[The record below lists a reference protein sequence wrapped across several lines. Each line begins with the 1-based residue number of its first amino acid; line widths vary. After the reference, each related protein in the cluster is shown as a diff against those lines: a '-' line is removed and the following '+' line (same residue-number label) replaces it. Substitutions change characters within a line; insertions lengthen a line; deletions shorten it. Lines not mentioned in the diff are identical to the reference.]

1 MPRRTAPR
9 TTQRRRVAL
18 LIESSR
24 AYGRGL
30 LRGISKYVREH
41 ERWAISFE
49 EWSWTQ
55 AAWLADWEG
64 EGIIARIET
73 RAVAKAVSRM
83 ALPVVDLRG
92 SVPGLSFPLIDTDER
107 SVAALAAE
115 HLQERGFRHY
125 AFCGFVGANYSDERS
140 RWFAERV
147 AQLGGTCQ
155 AYHPPGS
162 VRAAG
167 TIALEQREINF
178 EADLMRWLAKLPKPV
193 GIMACN
199 DIRGQQVMKA
209 CRVLGLLVPD
219 EVAVVG
225 VDNDEVLCELSDPP
239 LTSVEPNTMRI
250 GYEAAALLDRMMHGH
265 KPPKRAQFVPPL
277 GVITRKSTDVLAIP
291 DRAVASVLRFIRE
304 HACEG
309 IQVPDLVRVA
319 ALSRTVLERRF
330 AGLVGRSPKAEIMR
344 VQLDRARQ
352 LLGETDLSLSEIAE
366 RSGFKHS
373 EYFNAIFRL
382 KVGVTPG
389 RFRRQVQEGSS
400 EPVAILEK
408 SLG

>member
-1 MPRRTAPR
+1 MPRRSSR
-9 TTQRRRVAL
+9 TTSRPRVAL

-41 ERWAISFE
+41 ECWAISFE

-73 RAVAKAVSRM
+73 RAVAKAVCRM
-83 ALPVVDLRG
+83 GIPVVDLRG
-92 SVPGLSFPLIDTDER
+92 SVPGLALPLLDTDDQA
-107 SVAALAAE
+107 VAALAAE
-115 HLQERGFRHY
+115 HLQERGFRNY
-125 AFCGFVGANYSDERS
+125 AFCGFVGANYSDKRS

-147 AQLGGTCQ
+147 AQMGGTCQ
-155 AYHPPGS
+155 VYHSPRS
-162 VRAAG
+162 VRASG
-167 TIALEQREINF
+167 TIELEQQELHF
-178 EADLMRWLAKLPKPV
+178 EADLMRWLAALPKPV

-219 EVAVVG
+219 EVSVVG

-239 LTSVEPNTMRI
+239 LTSVVPNTLCI
-250 GYEAAALLDRMMHGH
+250 GYEAAALLDRMMCGH
-265 KPPKRAQFVPPL
+265 KAGKYQHFVAPL
-277 GVITRKSTDVLAIP
+277 GVVTRRSTDVLAIP
-291 DRAVASVLRFIRE
+291 DLAIASVLRFIRD

-330 AGLVGRSPKAEIMR
+330 SGLVGRSPKAEILR
-344 VQLDRARQ
+344 VQLTRARQ
-352 LLGETDLSLSEIAE
+352 LLAETELSLSDIAE
-366 RSGFKHS
+366 RSGFKHP

-389 RFRRQVQEGSS
+389 RYRRQVKEGSGK
-400 EPVAILEK
+400 PAAVLEK
-408 SLG
+408 SLR

>member
-1 MPRRTAPR
+1 MPRRPAPQ
-9 TTQRRRVAL
+9 TIPRRRVAL

-41 ERWAISFE
+41 ESWAISFE

-55 AAWLADWEG
+55 AAWIENWEG

-73 RAVAKAVSRM
+73 RALARAVRR
-83 ALPVVDLRG
+83 LNVPVVDLRG

-107 SVAALAAE
+107 AVAALAAE

-140 RWFAERV
+140 RWFAER
-147 AQLGGTCQ
+147 ASQLGGTCQ
-155 AYHPPGS
+155 AYHPPRS
-162 VRAAG
+162 VRTAG
-167 TIALEQREINF
+167 TITLEQREINF
-178 EADLMRWLAKLPKPV
+178 EADLMRWLAGLPKPV

-209 CRVLGLLVPD
+209 CRTLGLLVPD

-239 LTSVEPNTMRI
+239 LTSVVPDTVRI
-250 GYEAAALLDRMMHGH
+250 GYESAALLDRMMHGH
-265 KPPKRAQFVPPL
+265 KLPKRPQFVPPL
-277 GVITRKSTDVLAIP
+277 GVITRRSTDVLAIP

-330 AGLVGRSPKAEIMR
+330 AALVGCSPKAEIIR
-344 VQLDRARQ
+344 VQLARARQ
-352 LLGETDLSLSEIAE
+352 LLGETDRSLSDIAE
-366 RSGFKHS
+366 RSGFKHP
-373 EYFNAIFRL
+373 EYFNALFRL

-389 RFRRQVQEGSS
+389 RYRRQVQQSSNGS
-400 EPVAILEK
+400 VAILEK
-408 SLG
+408 SSG